1 MVGSLPQ
8 NTQKFASKY
17 ILGAVQS
24 ETVVLYGHQVRDLGM
39 KSQRE
44 SERDRET
51 AKGCDGSVHLLLA
64 IL

>member
-1 MVGSLPQ
+1 MVGSLRQ
-8 NTQKFASKY
+8 NTEKFVSKY

-24 ETVVLYGHQVRDLGM
+24 ETVVLYSQQVRDLGM

-51 AKGCDGSVHLLLA
+51 GKGCDDSVHLLLA

>member
-1 MVGSLPQ
+1 MVGSLRQ

-24 ETVVLYGHQVRDLGM
+24 ETGVLYNHQVRDLGM

-44 SERDRET
+44 REKEIERLVRGVMAVFT
-51 AKGCDGSVHLLLA
+51 SY
-64 IL
+64 